1 VGGSFGAAVL
11 VVILTRQAAAR
22 TAGLATAF
30 GHTFW
35 WCVGFTAL
43 AVIPALLM
51 PGRPARPDRP
61 DPPGRPTPGWDRS
74 TLSVGRP

>member
-1 VGGSFGAAVL
+1 VL
-11 VVILTRQAAAR
+11 VVILTRQAAAHAAAR

-51 PGRPARPDRP
+51 PGRPARPGR
-61 DPPGRPTPGWDRS
+61 PGRLTPGRDRS